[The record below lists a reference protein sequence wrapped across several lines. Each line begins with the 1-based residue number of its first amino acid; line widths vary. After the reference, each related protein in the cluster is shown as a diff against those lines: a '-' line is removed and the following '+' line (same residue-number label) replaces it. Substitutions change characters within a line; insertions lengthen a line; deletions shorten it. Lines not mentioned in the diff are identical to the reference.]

1 VLALLIWLALV
12 PAGQPAPY
20 LEGKTLEGNSWGAS
34 LTGQITIVEFFAT
47 WCPHCRRSIEGYAR
61 LTAARRVQLIIVDV
75 EEDPAIVQAFFTERR
90 PPAGAGLLVDPDG
103 RIMRQWGVSALP
115 AAFLI
120 DANGTVRDSF
130 KGWGDHVV
138 RDLAEQID
146 EINRPAPPPHTATA
160 PKARLRQIPKHPS
173 RSRRVQPAATL
184 DERARQI
191 GVEVIR

>member
-1 VLALLIWLALV
+1 
-12 PAGQPAPY
+12 
-20 LEGKTLEGNSWGAS
+20 
-34 LTGQITIVEFFAT
+34 
-47 WCPHCRRSIEGYAR
+47 
-61 LTAARRVQLIIVDV
+61 
-75 EEDPAIVQAFFTERR
+75 
-90 PPAGAGLLVDPDG
+90 
-103 RIMRQWGVSALP
+103 MRQWGVSALP

-138 RDLAEQID
+138 QDLAEQID
-146 EINRPAPPPHTATA
+146 EINRPAPPPRTATA
-160 PKARLRQIPKHPS
+160 PKARPRQIPKPPS